1 MGAMLLI
8 GSNEKHRAQGALL
21 QSGVVSPK
29 PFPPPAD
36 TATGPTVHAAPEHP

>member
-8 GSNEKHRAQGALL
+8 GSNEKHRAHGALL

-36 TATGPTVHAAPEHP
+36 TATRPTVHAAPEHP

>member
-29 PFPPPAD
+29 PFPPTAE
-36 TATGPTVHAAPEHP
+36 TATRPTVHAAPEHP